1 MIPYTAPVADFR
13 FLLNEVVGF
22 DRVAALPAHESATP
36 DLVDAILEEGGK
48 FAAGV
53 LAPLNVVGDRESSV
67 LENGVVR
74 TPTGWKEAYAQFT
87 EAGWGS
93 LPFDPEYGGQGMPW
107 TMQFAAQEMWQSASC
122 ASSAMYGRM
131 SLPPS
136 AQLSPTASGRA

>member
-22 DRVAALPAHESATP
+22 DRVAALPSFAETATP
-36 DLVDAILEEGGK
+36 DLVDAVLEEGGK
-48 FAAGV
+48 FASGV

-74 TPTGWKEAYAQFT
+74 TPKGWKEAYAQFS

-93 LPFDPEYGGQGMPW
+93 LPFEPEFGGQGMPW
-107 TMQFAAQEMWQSASC
+107 TEQIAAQ
-122 ASSAMYGRM
+122 
-131 SLPPS
+131 
-136 AQLSPTASGRA
+136 